1 MPACILIVEDNDANL
16 NLVRYLLQHRGYAT
30 LAAVDGN
37 AGVAMAH
44 AHHPDLILCDLQM
57 PGLDGFGVLRKLRE
71 DPELHNVV
79 MIAVTAL
86 SMPGDRDSVLAAGFD
101 GYLAKPIDPETF
113 VTQVEAYLRPEAR
126 VLPRAPDP

>member
-1 MPACILIVEDNDANL
+1 MPASILIIEDNEANL
-16 NLVRYLLQHRGYAT
+16 NLVRYLLEHRGYAIVT
-30 LAAVDGN
+30 AVDGN
-37 AGVAMAH
+37 AGVEMAQ
-44 AHHPDLILCDLQM
+44 ALHPDLILCDLQM

-71 DPELHNVV
+71 DPALRSVV

-113 VTQVEAYLRPEAR
+113 VTQVEAFLRPESRMA
-126 VLPRAPDP
+126 PRAPDT

>member
-1 MPACILIVEDNDANL
+1 MAACILIVEDNEANL
-16 NLVRYLLQHRGYAT
+16 NLVRYLLEHRGYAIVT
-30 LAAVDGN
+30 AVDGN
-37 AGVAMAH
+37 AGVKMAR

-57 PGLDGFGVLRKLRE
+57 PGLDGFGVLRELRE
-71 DPELHNVV
+71 DPELRNVV

-113 VTQVEAYLRPEAR
+113 VTDVEAFLRPESR
-126 VLPRAPDP
+126 IPPRAPDS

>member
-1 MPACILIVEDNDANL
+1 MAKILIIEDNEANL
-16 NLVRYLLQHRGYAT
+16 NLVRYLLEHRGYAT
-30 LAAVDGN
+30 FTAVDGN
-37 AGVAMAH
+37 AGVEMAQ

-71 DPELHNVV
+71 DPELRKVV

-113 VTQVEAYLRPEAR
+113 VTQVEAFLRPGLR
-126 VLPRAPDP
+126 IPPGAPDT

>member
-1 MPACILIVEDNDANL
+1 MPALILIVEDNEANL
-16 NLVRYLLQHRGYAT
+16 NLVRYLLQHRGYRIVT
-30 LAAVDGN
+30 AVDGN
-37 AGVAMAH
+37 AGVAMAQ

-57 PGLDGFGVLRKLRE
+57 PGLDGFGVLRTLRE
-71 DPELHNVV
+71 DPELRNVV

-113 VTQVEAYLRPEAR
+113 VTQVEAFLRPESR
-126 VLPRAPDP
+126 ISPRAPGS